1 EPVRDSERVR
11 PLRPGNLAYVIYTS
25 GSTGLPKG
33 VLVTQAGVAGF
44 AAEQTARYPV
54 DASARVLHVGSP
66 SFDITVSE
74 MLLAFDSEATLV
86 VAPEEARFDAELV
99 AFLRR
104 HRVTHSIMT
113 PSGAMSIDLADVPD
127 LRVLVAGG
135 EACPPELVRRWA
147 EAGRRLVN
155 AYGPTEAT
163 VAVDISGPARPGAR
177 VTIGAPLRGVR
188 QWVLDARLRPVPVGV
203 AGELYVAGDQLA
215 RGY

>member
-1 EPVRDSERVR
+1 
-11 PLRPGNLAYVIYTS
+11 
-25 GSTGLPKG
+25 
-33 VLVTQAGVAGF
+33 
-44 AAEQTARYPV
+44 
-54 DASARVLHVGSP
+54 
-66 SFDITVSE
+66 
-74 MLLAFDSEATLV
+74 AFDSAATLV
-86 VAPEEARFDAELV
+86 VAPEEARFGAELV

-113 PSGAMSIDLADVPD
+113 PSGAMSIDPADVPD

-215 RGY
+215 RGYHGRRATTAERFVACPWAPGLRMYRTGDLVRWTLESDGAELEYLVRNDAQAKIRGFRVELGERSEEDTSE